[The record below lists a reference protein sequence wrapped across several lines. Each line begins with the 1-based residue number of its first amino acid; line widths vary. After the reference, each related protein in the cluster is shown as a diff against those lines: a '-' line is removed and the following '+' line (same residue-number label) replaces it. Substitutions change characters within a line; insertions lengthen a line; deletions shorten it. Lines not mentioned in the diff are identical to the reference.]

1 MRGGVSDDD
10 DVAAPGRLGNGL
22 ADQRSDVFGP
32 YDFDGGRRRKRPGVP
47 ASLGER
53 IEQAP
58 RERLAALLVGD
69 FSRLEATRGGSSGD
83 DVLVDVE
90 IAEPLRDLFPDL
102 VSARAGRVRD
112 TDNAARHDHDA
123 RARHPSKSNAIEGRT
138 LRSNAVRCC
147 GGTCTFIP
155 GEGTR

>member
-32 YDFDGGRRRKRPGVP
+32 YDFDGGRRRKRPGIP
-47 ASLGER
+47 AALGER

-69 FSRLEATRGGSSGD
+69 FSRLEASRGGSSGD

-102 VSARAGRVRD
+102 VSARAGRMRD
-112 TDNAARHDHDA
+112 THNAARHGTTLEPGAH
-123 RARHPSKSNAIEGRT
+123 RRQMQVEGRT
-138 LRSNAVRCC
+138 LRSNAVRCS
-147 GGTCTFIP
+147 
-155 GEGTR
+155 